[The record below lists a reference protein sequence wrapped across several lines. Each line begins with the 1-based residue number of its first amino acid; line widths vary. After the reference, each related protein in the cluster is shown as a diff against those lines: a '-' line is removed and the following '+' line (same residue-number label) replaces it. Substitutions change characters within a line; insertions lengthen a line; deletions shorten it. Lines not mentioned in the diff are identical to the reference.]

1 MGLDV
6 SEWSERI
13 IEGHCT
19 VIRMPA
25 CGLEIVEDVE
35 NNMFQG
41 SNEL

>member
-1 MGLDV
+1 VGPDV

-19 VIRMPA
+19 VVQTPT

-35 NNMFQG
+35 NSMFQG

>member
-1 MGLDV
+1 MGPDV

-13 IEGHCT
+13 IEGHCM
-19 VIRMPA
+19 VIQTLA

-35 NNMFQG
+35 NSMFQG